1 MKKAEDFRSIARG
14 ALAGKW
20 KNAVLVGLA
29 ASLLG
34 AVDGAGLDVNI
45 DIEAGNAKA
54 SLELA
59 GQTIFTTGGSIDSGI
74 GAFLAG
80 STGYFMIAAIVTGI
94 ALFILGS
101 IISVGYK
108 RYNLNLTDRLECG
121 FENLFSYFPN
131 WKNILK
137 AKVLR
142 TIYEILWTLLL
153 IIPGIIAS
161 YSYAMTDYILAENPE
176 LTAKEAI
183 ARSKAMMEG
192 NRWRLFCLEISFIG
206 WAILSLLTLG
216 IGSLWLIPY
225 MEASGAAFYREI
237 SGTEKQ
243 CFEKEWLEIEEIDKR
258 CT

>member
-1 MKKAEDFRSIARG
+1 MKTAADFRSTARYT
-14 ALAGKW
+14 LAGKW
-20 KNAVLVGLA
+20 KNAVLVGA
-29 ASLLG
+29 VASLLG
-34 AVDGAGLDVNI
+34 AVDGSGLDVNI

-59 GQTIFTTGGSIDSGI
+59 GQTIFTTGGSLNSGI

-80 STGYFMIAAIVTGI
+80 SAIYFLIAAIVMGI

-108 RYNLNLTDRLECG
+108 KYNLNLTDRIEAG
-121 FENLFSYFPN
+121 FENLFAYFPH
-131 WKNILK
+131 WKNTLK
-137 AKVLR
+137 TKVLK
-142 TIYEILWTLLL
+142 TIYEILWTMLF
-153 IIPGIIAS
+153 IIPGIMAS

-183 ARSKAMMEG
+183 ERSKDMMEG

-216 IGSLWLIPY
+216 IGSLWLTPY
-225 MEASGAAFYREI
+225 MEASVAAFYREI

-243 CFEKEWLEIEEIDKR
+243 CYGEDWLEIEELE
-258 CT
+258 